1 MTENEL
7 SHLIIGAAIEVHKEL
22 GPGLLEDLY
31 EEALCFE
38 LQSRGIHVER
48 QVNVPVMYKGRVL
61 AKLYRI
67 DVLVEDKVIVECK
80 SVLEEHPIHCSQC
93 LTHLRLTKKLLG
105 LVINFGQPLLK
116 NGIHRVVNGLNE
128 KPS

>member
-7 SHLIIGAAIEVHKEL
+7 SHIIIGGAIEVHREL

-38 LQSRGIHVER
+38 LQHRGVHVDR
-48 QVNVPVMYKGRVL
+48 QVNIPVIYKGKVL

-67 DVLVEDKVIVECK
+67 DVLVDDKVIVECK
-80 SVLEEHPIHCSQC
+80 SVELDHPIHCAQC
-93 LTHLRLTKKLLG
+93 LTHLKLTRKQLG
-105 LVINFGQPLLK
+105 LVINFGQPILK

-128 KPS
+128 Q